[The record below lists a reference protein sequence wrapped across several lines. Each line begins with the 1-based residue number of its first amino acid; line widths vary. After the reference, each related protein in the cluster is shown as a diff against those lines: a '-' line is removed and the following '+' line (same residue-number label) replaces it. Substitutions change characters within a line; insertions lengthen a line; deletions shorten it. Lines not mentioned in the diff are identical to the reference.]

1 VKKLI
6 IFLISSIYLLQTG
19 CKSSNIN
26 HQKELYSENF
36 NGKLNTKKWVPE
48 IEPLATSK
56 VYTDNG
62 KLVLDTKGG
71 VSVWFNQP
79 LQGNYII
86 TFKRKIIVNSGA
98 NDRLSDLN
106 VFWLAEDPS
115 NANLFTRSGKFEDY
129 DNLKMYYVGM
139 GGNTNT
145 TTRFRKYQGNGDRKL
160 LAEKND
166 AHYLLKANHEYQI
179 KIIVK
184 DNSTSFWVDGEK
196 LFEANDEN
204 FPSKSYFGFRSTF
217 SHQEIWDFK
226 VFKD

>member
-1 VKKLI
+1 ML
-6 IFLISSIYLLQTG
+6 FLISSIYLLQTG
-19 CKSSNIN
+19 CKSSNIP
-26 HQKELYSENF
+26 HQNELYSENF
-36 NGKLNTKKWVPE
+36 KGKLNTKKWVSE
-48 IEPLATSK
+48 IEPLANSK

-86 TFKRKIIVNSGA
+86 TFKRKIIVNGGV

-106 VFWLAEDPS
+106 VFWLTEAPA
-115 NANLFTRSGKFEDY
+115 NANLFTRSGKFEEY

-184 DNSTSFWVDGEK
+184 DDITSFWVDDEK
-196 LFEANDEN
+196 FFEGTDEH